1 LLELLKDDDNRYVQR
16 SIANNLND
24 IGKDHPDIAVEV
36 CRRWLVNAPAG
47 RAWLVRHALRSLVKK
62 GYKPALTALGVGGK
76 AQVRVDNV
84 RVAARVHIGA
94 KFTFSFELTSTSKQ
108 QQELMI
114 DYAVHFVKADGAA
127 RAKVFK
133 LRRIVLDPRQRVAL
147 SGSVSFRDMTTRR
160 HYAGKHRI
168 DLLINGVAR
177 QLGEF
182 AVHTRATSNSAR

>member
-1 LLELLKDDDNRYVQR
+1 
-16 SIANNLND
+16 
-24 IGKDHPDIAVEV
+24 
-36 CRRWLVNAPAG
+36 
-47 RAWLVRHALRSLVKK
+47 
-62 GYKPALTALGVGGK
+62 
-76 AQVRVDNV
+76 
-84 RVAARVHIGA
+84 
-94 KFTFSFELTSTSKQ
+94 
-108 QQELMI
+108 MI

-182 AVHTRATSNSAR
+182 TVHARATSNSAR